1 MRARLEDSS
10 VQGSNPSEATQS
22 IKMKQF
28 KRLRNKNR
36 SRPKLGAAAVEFA
49 VVSPI
54 LVLLLFGTIEACR
67 IIYLRQTLTIAAY
80 EATRIALVP
89 KSTSGQVIAAANNI
103 LTDRGIKDA
112 VVTIT
117 PSAFSTAPIQ
127 SFIEVRVTAPANS
140 NSLVKANFF
149 AGKFLVGRCS
159 MMKEY

>member
-1 MRARLEDSS
+1 
-10 VQGSNPSEATQS
+10 
-22 IKMKQF
+22 MKQL
-28 KRLRNKNR
+28 KRLQKKYRGH
-36 SRPKLGAAAVEFA
+36 PKLGAAAVEFA

-103 LTDRGIKDA
+103 LTDRGVNDA

-117 PSAFSTAPIQ
+117 PSSFSTAPIQ

>member
-1 MRARLEDSS
+1 
-10 VQGSNPSEATQS
+10 
-22 IKMKQF
+22 MKQF
-28 KRLRNKNR
+28 NRLRKKYR
-36 SRPKLGAAAVEFA
+36 GRPKLGAAAVEFA
-49 VVSPI
+49 VVSPV

-103 LTDRGIKDA
+103 LTDRGVKDA

-117 PSAFSTAPIQ
+117 PSTFSTAPIQ

>member
-1 MRARLEDSS
+1 
-10 VQGSNPSEATQS
+10 
-22 IKMKQF
+22 MKQF

-103 LTDRGIKDA
+103 LTDRGVNDA

-117 PSAFSTAPIQ
+117 PSSFSTAPIQ